1 MRKLNL
7 SLCPISD
14 DQLEREFINI
24 FEQLTGL
31 KFKCIS
37 EKIDYTRFCFKM
49 IGNKITEE
57 IIDILDN
64 IDSSYCRFDYDI
76 PNVFIDIKTEWRYGS
91 RKMYL
96 YQVIG
101 DLLFDYV
108 SAVEDELIDEEEC
121 DKNE

>member
-1 MRKLNL
+1 MKKLDLN
-7 SLCPISD
+7 LCPISD
-14 DQLEREFINI
+14 EQLEREFINI

-37 EKIDYTRFCFKM
+37 GKIDYTRFCFKM
-49 IGNKITEE
+49 IGNKITKETIE
-57 IIDILDN
+57 ILDN
-64 IDSSYCRFDYDI
+64 IDGSYCRFDFAI

-108 SAVEDELIDEEEC
+108 RAVEDELEDEEELE
-121 DKNE
+121 DE